1 MTLSATEK
9 ARVLLQKQ
17 LDSAKTQTERNQLG
31 QFATPIALATDIVE
45 SAQALLPSDGK
56 IRFLDPAFGTGSF
69 YSALLQQF
77 PLSQIASALG
87 YEIDPHYGNEAIKLW
102 KNTPLQLNIADFLTA
117 TPPNSNEAKANLL
130 IGNPPYIRHHHLS
143 KEKKLWLQRTT
154 EQIAGI
160 KLSGLAG
167 IYGYFMC
174 ISDAWM
180 APDGL
185 AGWLIPS
192 GFMDVNYGQQIKNY
206 LMGHVT
212 LLRVHRFKPNDV
224 QFKDALVSSA
234 FLWLR
239 KAKPPEDHAVE
250 FTYGGSLAAP
260 NYKELIPVEVLR
272 HTAKWT
278 QFGLVSS
285 SRSSD
290 SQLLLLSYTT
300 SSSKSLPVL
309 GNSNSKVESL
319 KLKDLFTI
327 KRGLATGANHFF
339 VLTQEQVYQ
348 YQLPVEFLKPILPS
362 PRYLTVDEIE
372 ADSVGNPL
380 RERQLFLLTCYLPED
395 EVKAKYPNLWNY
407 FQLGVETGINN
418 RYLCRHRSPWYSQEN
433 RPPSP
438 FLCTYMGRQDTSRG
452 RPFRFILNHSRATAT
467 NVYLMLYP
475 KPALEKAL
483 SHKPERLKQVW
494 QALNQIS
501 DEILMGEGRVY
512 GGGLHKLE
520 PKELGLAIVPS
531 AALADFSYYSIYT

>member
-1 MTLSATEK
+1 MSVSATE
-9 ARVLLQKQ
+9 RTRILLQKQ

-45 SAQALLPSDGK
+45 SAQALLPFNGK

-69 YSALLQQF
+69 YSALLQQL
-77 PLSQIASALG
+77 PLSQIASAVG
-87 YEIDPHYGNEAIKLW
+87 YEIDPYYGDEAIKLW
-102 KNTPLQLNIADFLTA
+102 KNTPLQLNIADFLTT
-117 TPPNSNEAKANLL
+117 TPPNSKEAKANLL
-130 IGNPPYIRHHHLS
+130 ICNPPYIRHHHLS
-143 KEKKLWLQRTT
+143 KEKKLWLQQKT
-154 EQIAGI
+154 EQRAGI
-160 KLSGLAG
+160 KLSGLSG

-174 ISDAWM
+174 MSDAWI
-180 APDGL
+180 ATSGL

-206 LMGHVT
+206 LMGRVT
-212 LLRVHRFKPNDV
+212 LLRVHRFEPNDV

-239 KAKPPEDHAVE
+239 KAKPSANHAVE

-285 SRSSD
+285 SRNSD
-290 SQLLLLSYTT
+290 SQLLLLLDTT

-309 GNSNSKVESL
+309 GNSNAKVESL

-339 VLTQEQVYQ
+339 VLTQKQVEQ

-395 EVKAKYPNLWNY
+395 EVKAKYPTLWNY
-407 FQLGVETGINN
+407 LQLGVETGINN

-438 FLCTYMGRQDTSRG
+438 FLCTYMGRQNTSRG
-452 RPFRFILNHSRATAT
+452 KPFRFILNHSRATAT

-483 SHKPERLKQVW
+483 SHKPERLKQVC

-501 DEILMGEGRVY
+501 DEILIGEGRVY

>member
-31 QFATPIALATDIVE
+31 QFATPIALATDIIE
-45 SAQALLPSDGK
+45 SAQALLPSNCK

-69 YSALLQQF
+69 YSALLQRF
-77 PLSQIASALG
+77 PLSQIASAVG

-102 KNTPLQLNIADFLTA
+102 KNTPLQLNIADFLTVK
-117 TPPNSNEAKANLL
+117 PPTSNEAKANLL
-130 IGNPPYIRHHHLS
+130 ICNPPYIRHHHLS

-167 IYGYFMC
+167 IYSYFIC

-180 APDGL
+180 APGGL

-192 GFMDVNYGQQIKNY
+192 GFMDVNYGQQIKDY
-206 LMGHVT
+206 LLNNIT
-212 LLRVHRFKPNDV
+212 LLRVHRFEPNDV

-239 KAKPPEDHAVE
+239 KTKPPEAHAVE

-272 HTAKWT
+272 HTDKWT

-285 SRSSD
+285 NRSSD
-290 SQLLLLSYTT
+290 SQLLLLSDTT

-309 GNSNSKVESL
+309 GNSNAKAESL

-339 VLTQEQVYQ
+339 VLTQEQVEQ
-348 YQLPVEFLKPILPS
+348 YQLPVDFLKPILPS

-372 ADSVGNPL
+372 ANRVGNPL
-380 RERQLFLLTCYLPED
+380 RERQLFLLTCYLLEA
-395 EVKAKYPNLWNY
+395 EVKAKYPPLWNY
-407 FQLGVETGINN
+407 LQLGVETGINN

-438 FLCTYMGRQDTSRG
+438 FLCTYMGRQNTSRG

-501 DEILMGEGRVY
+501 DETLMGEGRVY

-531 AALADFSYYSIYT
+531 TALADFSFKLQAT